1 MAVAL
6 LRLVL
11 LAVACAAPAL
21 GLVANA
27 VPHRPISSASRA
39 AVTMGPAKDGPF
51 TPIVLA
57 AKVVLGEP
65 TLLKLRGKGIAYHSQ
80 YINEFCSECAALPM
94 NPAPRS
100 HSCNRLWELVIPAAR
115 LTHLAVGVP
124 KKVNQGLIK
133 KAKAVGSDLGFLS

>member
-80 YINEFCSECAALPM
+80 YINEFCSEF
-94 NPAPRS
+94 
-100 HSCNRLWELVIPAAR
+100 
-115 LTHLAVGVP
+115 GVP